1 MRHAY
6 CRYYFFFN
14 LLLESMGANIYIKK
28 CILFLC
34 IYCII
39 CRNLP
44 FKGFFRYV
52 GADFIL
58 RYVLRNFFPR
68 CRMWWY
74 RYFVGLS
81 DFSEILF
88 KLFWPIK
95 NWHCLMTF
103 QTLSSWAILLK
114 SAVNMCYASPNIWLN
129 LIRGHIQVNFCI
141 HGWFLSVI

>member
-1 MRHAY
+1 MIS
-6 CRYYFFFN
+6 YYLAWVVSLTVKFYLIFYSTALYYPQKFT
-14 LLLESMGANIYIKK
+14 LEGI
-28 CILFLC
+28 
-34 IYCII
+34 
-39 CRNLP
+39 
-44 FKGFFRYV
+44 FRYV

-103 QTLSSWAILLK
+103 QALSSWAILLK